1 MEKRRESEAV
11 NSTLFRINM
20 ERRER
25 GASFYLQDEHLRES
39 RREDGVG

>member
-11 NSTLFRINM
+11 NSTVFRINM

-25 GASFYLQDEHLRES
+25 GASFSLQDELRTVLDS
-39 RREDGVG
+39 SVF